1 MSETDFKQPCSD
13 LWTHQVLIILV
24 VATRVLF
31 RVADSLQERSFASIS
46 TTDYKDTKASILCSE
61 VIGITGAHGCY
72 GEGTSWEHRG
82 IMSRCLF
89 VVHWQDTT
97 QEWSVI
103 DNASIMGYAAS
114 FFQLYEIQYH
124 HFTTL
129 GLTWYPFRVAW
140 LLWLST
146 WNDPWRWSSSDQV
159 TNPNHQ
165 STCTRPI
172 VSRPVDTK
180 TFRLITPSN
189 RVPTAF
195 PVQRE
200 WLVIR
205 IGQLPYAPSVG
216 TNLPFSNRS
225 NQRSYLP
232 TLIQSNLGEW
242 YFISFTVPVVLVTV
256 QLAYNFTWLW
266 VAPHPINSFL
276 PMHMGLHPNFL
287 SHLLQPFSADSPNN
301 NKANDWNNL
310 PSSTNRNPHQ
320 YPATPKS
327 SHHRPDTI
335 TNLKSLEHHLGSA
348 LAILIHISGWRHSSN
363 S

>member
-1 MSETDFKQPCSD
+1 MG
-13 LWTHQVLIILV
+13 
-24 VATRVLF
+24 RVLRGNTAVSCHGVF
-31 RVADSLQERSFASIS
+31 SWFTGRILLKNAS
-46 TTDYKDTKASILCSE
+46 
-61 VIGITGAHGCY
+61 GR
-72 GEGTSWEHRG
+72 W
-82 IMSRCLF
+82 
-89 VVHWQDTT
+89 
-97 QEWSVI
+97 
-103 DNASIMGYAAS
+103 SIMGYAAS

-146 WNDPWRWSSSDQV
+146 WNDPWCWSSSDQV

-287 SHLLQPFSADSPNN
+287 SHLLQPFSADFQITIRRMTGITCPRRQI
-301 NKANDWNNL
+301 A
-310 PSSTNRNPHQ
+310 SSSIP
-320 YPATPKS
+320 
-327 SHHRPDTI
+327 
-335 TNLKSLEHHLGSA
+335 
-348 LAILIHISGWRHSSN
+348 SN
-363 S
+363 SQIIASSPWYYY